1 MTGLQAK
8 QGDSLFGDPRGY
20 YAIGIVGSKTP
31 LNVGTLWRSAGIM
44 GARFVFTCGRR
55 YPKQA
60 SDTIKAWKHV
70 PFFEFDSTDDLFNH
84 IPKDCV
90 PVAVEL
96 DARACPLAPYTHP
109 ERAIYLLGAED
120 NGLPKAALERCRDI
134 VQLPGEHCLNV
145 AVAGSIVL
153 YDRLAKAA

>member
-1 MTGLQAK
+1 M
-8 QGDSLFGDPRGY
+8 SRGY

-44 GARFVFTCGRR
+44 GAQFIFTCGRR

-70 PFFEFDSTDDLFNH
+70 PLFEFDCSDDLFNH
-84 IPKDCV
+84 VPKDCV

-96 DARACPLAPYTHP
+96 DAKARPLPKYHHP
-109 ERAIYLLGAED
+109 ERAIYMLGAED
-120 NGLPKAALERCRDI
+120 TGLPKNVLERCRDI
-134 VQLPGEHCLNV
+134 VQLPGERCLNV

-153 YDRLAKAA
+153 YDRLAKIE